1 MGSTCRRANALDLV
15 LGRAQSHLG
24 AAPPPGLRRRNRVI
38 LGSFE
43 KLAGLALFAI
53 CVALLMVSQ
62 TPATADEAQTKR
74 IRIEYVPP
82 TNPAHETVYA
92 LLKERRA
99 LEKLQEIFSPFRLPI
114 DLTLKAMGCDG
125 VSNAWYHRPSVT
137 LCYEYLDE
145 IHRSVPEKTTPE
157 GVTPQDAEVGQ
168 LFYVVA
174 HEIGHAMFDY
184 LDIPVFGRQE
194 DAADQFST
202 YMMLHFGKDD
212 ALRLIKG
219 AAYSY
224 RNYVH
229 NPNVTV
235 PLQAFADVHGAPMQR
250 FYNLLCI
257 AYGADP
263 ILFEGFVAEEHLPK
277 GRANDCEHEYN
288 EARFAF
294 RTLIVPH
301 LDEQLAKQVL
311 DKALHREVIAR
322 PARN

>member
-1 MGSTCRRANALDLV
+1 LL
-15 LGRAQSHLG
+15 
-24 AAPPPGLRRRNRVI
+24 
-38 LGSFE
+38 
-43 KLAGLALFAI
+43 AI
-53 CVALLMVSQ
+53 CVVLSMAPQAS
-62 TPATADEAQTKR
+62 AIADEAKAKR

-82 TNPAHETVYA
+82 TNPAHQTVYA
-92 LLKERRA
+92 LLKERRT

-114 DLTLKAMGCDG
+114 DLTLKAVGCDG

-137 LCYEYLDE
+137 LCYEYLEE
-145 IHRSVPEKTTPE
+145 IRQSTPQKTTPE
-157 GVTPQDAEVGQ
+157 GVSPQDAEVGQ

-184 LDIPVFGRQE
+184 LDVPIFGRAE

-202 YMMLHFGKDD
+202 YMMLQFGKVD

-219 AAYSY
+219 AANSY
-224 RNYVH
+224 RTYEH
-229 NPNVTV
+229 SPNVTV

-263 ILFEGFVAEEHLPK
+263 VLFEAFVTKEHLPK
-277 GRANDCEHEYN
+277 GRAKDCEHEYY

-294 RTLIVPH
+294 NKLIVPH

-311 DKALHREVIAR
+311 DKTWHRNAK
-322 PARN
+322 AQSAQK

>member
-1 MGSTCRRANALDLV
+1 MGSTCRPDLV
-15 LGRAQSHLG
+15 LQPSQRHTGTAPAPSSH
-24 AAPPPGLRRRNRVI
+24 RRNKAV
-38 LGSFE
+38 LGGFR
-43 KLAGLALFAI
+43 KLAGLSLLAI
-53 CVALLMVSQ
+53 GVALSMTSQ
-62 TPATADEAQTKR
+62 APAVADEAQSKR

-82 TNPAHETVYA
+82 TNPAHEAVYA

-114 DLTLKAMGCDG
+114 DLTLKAVGCDG

-137 LCYEYLDE
+137 LCYEYLDD
-145 IHRSVPEKTTPE
+145 IQRSAPEKTTPE
-157 GVTPQDAEVGQ
+157 GIEPLDAVVGQ

-174 HEIGHAMFDY
+174 HEVGHAMFDY
-184 LDIPVFGRQE
+184 LDVPIFGRQE

-202 YMMLHFGKDD
+202 YMMLQFGKDD

-224 RNYVH
+224 RTYVH

-263 ILFEGFVAEEHLPK
+263 VLFKAFAAEEHLPK
-277 GRANDCEHEYN
+277 GRAEDCDHEYN

-301 LDEQLAKQVL
+301 LDEQLAKQVW
-311 DKALHREVIAR
+311 DKTWLRHVNAR
-322 PARN
+322 PTRN